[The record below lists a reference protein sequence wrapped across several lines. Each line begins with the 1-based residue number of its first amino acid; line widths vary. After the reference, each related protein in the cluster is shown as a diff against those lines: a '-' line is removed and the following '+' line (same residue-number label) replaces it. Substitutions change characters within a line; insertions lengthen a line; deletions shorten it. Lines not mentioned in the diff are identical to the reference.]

1 MSKTNQKKI
10 DGKAVVL
17 GATGGLGLAVVFELA
32 KRERSVIAV
41 TRNLQKARKM
51 FQNIDV
57 EIRQAN
63 LMEREQTL
71 AAVQGA
77 DVVYHCANVL
87 YTKWLKEFPII
98 NNNILAAVKEVG
110 ANLVF
115 ADNLYMYG
123 KMQGDKISEEHQLNA
138 KGKKGKLR
146 IRLAKQITDAHSKGE
161 INAVIVRFG
170 DFYGPNVVN
179 GFTKPLLEN
188 PVKGKASSWLVDLD
202 KKHSMMYIRDAAKG
216 MVTTSENPNSYGQI
230 FHIEGAEPVT
240 GREFITMIFQEL
252 NQEPNMKAL
261 SENTIKILSIFIP
274 IVKELQELTYEWKYP
289 FIIDGTKYASNFN
302 TTAHTAHNVAIKETL
317 DWFKQ
322 NLRDLNT
329 IPK

>member
-1 MSKTNQKKI
+1 MSNKNQKKI

-17 GATGGLGLAVVFELA
+17 GATGGLGSAVVFELA

-41 TRNLQKARKM
+41 TRNVQKARKM

-57 EIRQAN
+57 EIRQAD
-63 LMEREQTL
+63 LMEQGKTL
-71 AAVQGA
+71 TAVQGA
-77 DVVYHCANVL
+77 NVVYHCVNVN

-110 ANLVF
+110 ADLVF

-123 KMQGDKISEEHQLNA
+123 EMQGDKISEEHPLNA
-138 KGKKGKLR
+138 ESKKGKLR
-146 IRLAKQITDAHSKGE
+146 VRLAKQILDAHSNGD

-188 PVKGKASSWLVDLD
+188 PVKGKAATWLVDLD
-202 KKHSMMYIRDAAKG
+202 KKHSLMYICDAAKG
-216 MVTTSENPNSYGQI
+216 MVTASENPNSFGQI
-230 FHIEGAEPVT
+230 FHVEGAEPVT

-261 SENTIKILSIFIP
+261 SEKIIKILATFIP
-274 IVKELQELTYEWKYP
+274 IVKELKELIYEWKHP
-289 FIIDGTKYASNFN
+289 FIIDGTKYASTFN
-302 TTAHTAHNVAIKETL
+302 TVEHTAHNIAIKETL

-322 NLRDLNT
+322 NL
-329 IPK
+329 

>member
-1 MSKTNQKKI
+1 MSNKNQKKI
-10 DGKAVVL
+10 DGKAIVL
-17 GATGGLGLAVVFELA
+17 GATGGLGSAVVFELV

-41 TRNLQKARKM
+41 TRNFQKARKM

-57 EIRQAN
+57 EIRQAD
-63 LMEREQTL
+63 LMDQEQALT
-71 AAVQGA
+71 AVQGA

-98 NNNILAAVKEVG
+98 NNNILAAVKEAG

-123 KMQGDKISEEHQLNA
+123 EMQGDKISEEHPLNA
-138 KGKKGKLR
+138 ESKKGKLR
-146 IRLAKQITDAHSKGE
+146 VRLAKQILDAHSKGD

-188 PVKGKASSWLVDLD
+188 PVKGKAATWLVDID
-202 KKHSMMYIRDAAKG
+202 KKHSLMYIDDAAKG
-216 MVTTSENPNSYGQI
+216 MVTASENPYSYGQI

-240 GREFITMIFQEL
+240 GREFLTMIFQEL
-252 NQEPNMKAL
+252 NQEPNMKVL
-261 SENTIKILSIFIP
+261 SEKTIKILATFIP
-274 IVKELQELTYEWKYP
+274 IVKELKELTYEWKHP
-289 FIIDGTKYASNFN
+289 FIIDGTKYASTFN
-302 TTAHTAHNVAIKETL
+302 TTEHTSHKRAIKETL
-317 DWFKQ
+317 NWFNQ
-322 NLRDLNT
+322 NL
-329 IPK
+329 

>member
-1 MSKTNQKKI
+1 MNNKSQKKI

-17 GATGGLGLAVVFELA
+17 GATGGLGSAVVFELV

-57 EIRQAN
+57 EIRQAD
-63 LMEREQTL
+63 LMDQEQTL
-71 AAVQGA
+71 TAVQGA
-77 DVVYHCANVL
+77 DVVYHCVNVL

-123 KMQGDKISEEHQLNA
+123 EMQGDKISEEHPLNA
-138 KGKKGKLR
+138 ESKKGKLR
-146 IRLAKQITDAHSKGE
+146 VRLAKQILDAHSKGD

-188 PVKGKASSWLVDLD
+188 PVKGKAATWLVDLD
-202 KKHSMMYIRDAAKG
+202 KKHSLMYIVDAAKG
-216 MVTTSENPNSYGQI
+216 MVMASENPNSYGQI
-230 FHIEGAEPVT
+230 FHVEGAESVT

-252 NQEPNMKAL
+252 NQEPNMKVL
-261 SENTIKILSIFIP
+261 SESTIKILAPFIP
-274 IVKELQELTYEWKYP
+274 IVKELKELTYEWKHP
-289 FIIDGTKYASNFN
+289 FIIDGTKYVSAFN
-302 TTAHTAHNVAIKETL
+302 TTEHTVHKIAIKETL

-322 NLRDLNT
+322 T
-329 IPK
+329 

>member
-1 MSKTNQKKI
+1 MSNKNQKKI

-17 GATGGLGLAVVFELA
+17 GSTGGLGSAVVFELV

-41 TRNLQKARKM
+41 TRNMQKARKM
-51 FQNIDV
+51 FQNVDV
-57 EIRQAN
+57 EIRQAD
-63 LMEREQTL
+63 LMEQEQTL
-71 AAVQGA
+71 TAVQGA

-123 KMQGDKISEEHQLNA
+123 EMQDDKISEEHPLNA

-146 IRLAKQITDAHSKGE
+146 VHLAKQILDSHSKGE

-188 PVKGKASSWLVDLD
+188 PVKGKASTWLVDLD
-202 KKHSMMYIRDAAKG
+202 KKHSLMYIRDAAKG
-216 MVTTSENPNSYGQI
+216 MVTASENPNSYGQI
-230 FHIEGAEPVT
+230 FHVEGAEPVT

-252 NQEPNMKAL
+252 NQEPKIKVL
-261 SENTIKILSIFIP
+261 SENTIKILAPFIP
-274 IVKELQELTYEWKYP
+274 IVKELKELTYEWKYP
-289 FIIDGTKYASNFN
+289 FIINGTKYASTFN
-302 TTAHTAHNVAIKETL
+302 TTEHTTHKVAIKETL
-317 DWFKQ
+317 DWSKQ
-322 NLRDLNT
+322 NL
-329 IPK
+329 K